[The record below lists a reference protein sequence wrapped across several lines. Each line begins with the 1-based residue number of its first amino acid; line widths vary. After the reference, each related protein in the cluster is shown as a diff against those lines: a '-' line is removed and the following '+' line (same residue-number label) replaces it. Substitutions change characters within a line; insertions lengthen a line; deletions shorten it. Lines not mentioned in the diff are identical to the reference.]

1 MRVSFKLS
9 NEDMEVRHEQELL
22 GLDDDVKRQ
31 VAALDGEISVLRDAV
46 HTEKVRQERLKGMI
60 ARYSAALLDP

>member
-9 NEDMEVRHEQELL
+9 NEAMEVRHEQELL